1 MIDRSFRL
9 ALVACTLASS
19 AMFVSVSA
27 SANSNLITKEFAVGC
42 NGGDFGGRATGVYTI
57 DPKTRAISAHIQKYK
72 IFRFDNKS
80 AGNKANLNMGMSH
93 SNTTTA
99 MSVYSADNLR
109 QDDTWRSVSLSRWLH
124 QVPGYPVSVSVGVE
138 FVFDKSGKDPKCKAS
153 AVLAQ

>member
-1 MIDRSFRL
+1 MMIDRSFRL

-124 QVPGYPVSVSVGVE
+124 QVPGYPVSVGVE
-138 FVFDKSGKDPKCKAS
+138 FVFDKSGKDPKCKSS